1 MAKISR
7 RIATALVMA
16 GTMGFALPALAQG
29 QRPVLTLGVQGSPRT
44 LEPVM
49 DNSNVLWRIG
59 YNVFD
64 TLIAVDYK
72 DGGKL
77 VPSLATSWKRLSPT
91 ELEFTLREGV
101 KFHNGETM
109 SAEDVAFSL
118 GEERAFG
125 EKAPGRPLVR
135 AFLGT
140 IDKVA
145 ATGPLTVKVT
155 TKQPD
160 PLIEARLAG
169 WTAQIISKKA
179 YLAAPSFQD
188 WQLAPVG
195 TGPYKVKFF
204 KDGDRVI
211 LEAHDAHFRGAPPAR
226 EVVFKVMPELA
237 SRVSALRAGDV
248 DMITEVTID
257 SAKEIGAIA
266 NLEVAGGPIQNL
278 RVLIFDQKHP
288 VLANPKVRQAL
299 SLAIDR
305 NAIVAS
311 LYDGKTIVPR
321 SHQHASYGAMF
332 QADWPMPGFDPAKA
346 KALLAEAGYKGEVIP
361 YRLVPNYYTL
371 QNATAQVLAEMWK
384 AVGLNVELQFKE
396 NWNQVLAPEGRAI
409 RDWSNS
415 VLWQDPVGVLVRLY
429 GPRGPMQVTYKEW
442 TNETFNKAADTLETS
457 LDPAVRKDAFRT
469 MLKVYDET
477 DPPGLVL
484 HDLIMLYGKKKNFK
498 WTAYPVEYMDFGPGN
513 LQFLT
518 Q

>member
-1 MAKISR
+1 MSVISR
-7 RIATALVMA
+7 RFILGVTAIAFSA
-16 GTMGFALPALAQG
+16 GLAPAFAQA

-59 YNVFD
+59 YNMFD

-77 VPSLATSWKRLSPT
+77 IPSLATGWKRLSPT

-109 SAEDVAFSL
+109 TAEDVAFSL
-118 GEERAFG
+118 GVERAFG
-125 EKAPGRPLVR
+125 EKAPGRPLIR

-140 IDKVA
+140 IDKVE

-179 YLAAPSFQD
+179 YLAAPSFQE

-195 TGPYKVKFF
+195 TGPYKVKLF
-204 KDGDRVI
+204 KDGDRVT
-211 LEAHDAHFRGAPPAR
+211 LEAHDQHFRGAPPAQ
-226 EVVFKVMPELA
+226 EIIFKVMPELA

-248 DMITEVTID
+248 DMITEVTVD
-257 SAKEIGAIA
+257 AAKEIERLSG
-266 NLEVAGGPIQNL
+266 LEVAGGPIQNL
-278 RVLIFDQKHP
+278 RVLIFDKNNP

-305 NAIVAS
+305 QAIVAS
-311 LYDGKTIVPR
+311 LYEGRTSVPR
-321 SHQHASYGAMF
+321 GHQHASYGPMF
-332 QADWPMPGFDPAKA
+332 LADWPMPAHDPAKA
-346 KALLAEAGYKGEVIP
+346 RALLAEAGYKGEVIP
-361 YRLVPNYYTL
+361 YRLLSNYYTL
-371 QNATAQVLAEMWK
+371 QNATAQAMVEMWK
-384 AVGLNVELQFKE
+384 AVGLNVELQFRE
-396 NWNQVLAPEGRAI
+396 NWQQVLAAEGRGI

-429 GPRGPMQVTYKEW
+429 GPRGPLQVTYKEFS
-442 TNETFNKAADTLETS
+442 NETFNKAADTLETS
-457 LDPAVRKDAFRT
+457 LDLATRRDAFRT

-477 DPPGLVL
+477 DPPGTVL
-484 HDLIMLYGKKKNFK
+484 HDLVMLYGKKKTFK